1 MIYNTITVHSTF
13 QLHLYVV
20 KLESEQKKN
29 LNYEPLNTFM
39 LFIKLPTLVPPKI
52 YSLWVEMF
60 ILYIRIQSLMLR
72 DDPNKKNNELTKKH
86 YMWWVEYF
94 AADSWNYKKLNW
106 MTPSTWFSIVYTTS
120 QSNKHSVLQVSLL
133 LVNRIMRNG

>member
-1 MIYNTITVHSTF
+1 MYNNKSICNTVDDIYTITVHSTF

-52 YSLWVEMF
+52 YSL
-60 ILYIRIQSLMLR
+60 
-72 DDPNKKNNELTKKH
+72 
-86 YMWWVEYF
+86 
-94 AADSWNYKKLNW
+94 
-106 MTPSTWFSIVYTTS
+106 
-120 QSNKHSVLQVSLL
+120 
-133 LVNRIMRNG
+133 